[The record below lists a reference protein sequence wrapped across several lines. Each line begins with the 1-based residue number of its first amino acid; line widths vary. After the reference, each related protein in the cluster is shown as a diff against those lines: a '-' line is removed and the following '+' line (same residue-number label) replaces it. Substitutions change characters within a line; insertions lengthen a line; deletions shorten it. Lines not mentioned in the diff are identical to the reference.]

1 MIFTQD
7 ARLTPTS
14 NQRPRSRPQ
23 AVVSVSSPNR
33 KVLIAA
39 DLNVTGTKNIDGELQ
54 QDSLVQTKSEMP
66 MGNQK
71 NQATKELEKML
82 KDVGNFETTEEVIM
96 QFIENNQI
104 DLED

>member
-33 KVLIAA
+33 KILIAA
-39 DLNVTGTKNIDGELQ
+39 DLNVATTKN
-54 QDSLVQTKSEMP
+54 
-66 MGNQK
+66 
-71 NQATKELEKML
+71 LEEESNYKISFL
-82 KDVGNFETTEEVIM
+82 YHTQRRAENKLYHFEKI
-96 QFIENNQI
+96 
-104 DLED
+104 